1 MYSVGMFFGPLLL
14 PKPMGCTVGLNK
26 WAEPMMS
33 TAVFTW
39 PVRIYY
45 EDTDAGGIVYN
56 ANYLKYMERARTEW
70 LRSLGVEQD
79 TLLEQGVAFVVRK
92 VELDMLKPARFN
104 DALTVTVT
112 VKKLKRASIV
122 FEQEILDDAGLSLVR
137 GTVLIACV
145 QIAHMKPFAIPE
157 PLMGVI
163 SGAC

>member
-1 MYSVGMFFGPLLL
+1 
-14 PKPMGCTVGLNK
+14 
-26 WAEPMMS
+26 MMS
-33 TAVFTW
+33 NKVFTW

-70 LRSLGVEQD
+70 LRALDIEQD
-79 TLLEQGVAFVVRK
+79 TLLEQGIAFVVRK

>member
-1 MYSVGMFFGPLLL
+1 
-14 PKPMGCTVGLNK
+14 
-26 WAEPMMS
+26 MS
-33 TAVFTW
+33 DEVFTW

-56 ANYLKYMERARTEW
+56 ANYLKFMERARTEW
-70 LRSLGVEQD
+70 LRALDIEQD

-163 SGAC
+163 SGAR

>member
-1 MYSVGMFFGPLLL
+1 MLD
-14 PKPMGCTVGLNK
+14 TVFN
-26 WAEPMMS
+26 
-33 TAVFTW
+33 W

-70 LRSLGVEQD
+70 LRSLDIEQD
-79 TLLEQGVAFVVRK
+79 GLLEQGVAFVVRK

-122 FEQEILDDAGLSLVR
+122 FEQEILDDAGLCLVR

-145 QIAHMKPFAIPE
+145 QIAQMKPFAIPE
-157 PLMGVI
+157 PLLGVI

>member
-1 MYSVGMFFGPLLL
+1 MTSETLF
-14 PKPMGCTVGLNK
+14 
-26 WAEPMMS
+26 S
-33 TAVFTW
+33 W

-56 ANYLKYMERARTEW
+56 ANYLKFMERARTEW

-79 TLLEQGVAFVVRK
+79 NLLEQGVAFVVRRI
-92 VELDMLKPARFN
+92 ELDMLKPARFN

-157 PLMGVI
+157 PLMGVL

>member
-1 MYSVGMFFGPLLL
+1 MTSETRF
-14 PKPMGCTVGLNK
+14 
-26 WAEPMMS
+26 S
-33 TAVFTW
+33 W

-70 LRSLGVEQD
+70 LRSLDVEQD
-79 TLLEQGVAFVVRK
+79 RLLEQGVAFVVRR

-145 QIAHMKPFAIPE
+145 KIAHMKPFAIPE
-157 PLMGVI
+157 PLMGVL

>member
-1 MYSVGMFFGPLLL
+1 M
-14 PKPMGCTVGLNK
+14 
-26 WAEPMMS
+26 AERMTS
-33 TAVFTW
+33 DTSFDW

-56 ANYLKYMERARTEW
+56 ANYLKFMERARTEW

-79 TLLEQGVAFVVRK
+79 TLLEQGVAFVVRR
-92 VELDMLKPARFN
+92 VELDFQRPARFN

-137 GTVLIACV
+137 GMVQIACV
-145 QIAHMKPFAIPE
+145 KIPHMKPFAIPE
-157 PLMGVI
+157 PLMGVL
-163 SGAC
+163 SGAR

>member
-1 MYSVGMFFGPLLL
+1 M
-14 PKPMGCTVGLNK
+14 CDTVF
-26 WAEPMMS
+26 S
-33 TAVFTW
+33 W
-39 PVRIYY
+39 PIRIYY

-70 LRSLGVEQD
+70 LRSLQVEQD
-79 TLLEQGVAFVVRK
+79 RLLEQGIAFVVRR

-137 GTVLIACV
+137 ANVLIACV
-145 QIAHMKPFAIPE
+145 KITHMKPFAIPE
-157 PLMGVI
+157 PLMGVL
-163 SGAC
+163 SGAR

>member
-1 MYSVGMFFGPLLL
+1 MANYI
-14 PKPMGCTVGLNK
+14 
-26 WAEPMMS
+26 MS
-33 TAVFTW
+33 NAIFNW

-79 TLLEQGVAFVVRK
+79 TLLEENVAFVVRK
-92 VELDMLKPARFN
+92 VELELFKPARFN
-104 DALTVTVT
+104 ALLTVTVKVT
-112 VKKLKRASIV
+112 QLKRASIV
-122 FEQEILDDAGLSLVR
+122 FEQAVLDEAGHVLARAS
-137 GTVLIACV
+137 VLIACV
-145 QIAHMKPFAIPE
+145 QIEQMKPFAIPK

>member
-1 MYSVGMFFGPLLL
+1 MTSETLF
-14 PKPMGCTVGLNK
+14 
-26 WAEPMMS
+26 S
-33 TAVFTW
+33 W

-79 TLLEQGVAFVVRK
+79 RLLEQDVAFVVRR

-157 PLMGVI
+157 PLMGVL

>member
-1 MYSVGMFFGPLLL
+1 
-14 PKPMGCTVGLNK
+14 
-26 WAEPMMS
+26 MS
-33 TAVFTW
+33 NTVFTW

-70 LRSLGVEQD
+70 LRALDIEQD
-79 TLLEQGVAFVVRK
+79 TLLAQGVAFVVRK

-145 QIAHMKPFAIPE
+145 QIAQMKPFAIPE

>member
-1 MYSVGMFFGPLLL
+1 MAKRMTSETLF
-14 PKPMGCTVGLNK
+14 
-26 WAEPMMS
+26 S
-33 TAVFTW
+33 W

-56 ANYLKYMERARTEW
+56 ANYLKFMERARTEW

-79 TLLEQGVAFVVRK
+79 SLLEQGVAFVVRRI
-92 VELDMLKPARFN
+92 ELDMLKPARFN

-145 QIAHMKPFAIPE
+145 QITHMKPFAIPE
-157 PLMGVI
+157 PLMGVL

>member
-1 MYSVGMFFGPLLL
+1 
-14 PKPMGCTVGLNK
+14 
-26 WAEPMMS
+26 MS
-33 TAVFTW
+33 ETLFNW

-79 TLLEQGVAFVVRK
+79 ILLEQGVAFVVRK
-92 VELDMLKPARFN
+92 VELDMLRPARFN

-145 QIAHMKPFAIPE
+145 QIAYMKPFAIPE
-157 PLMGVI
+157 PLMGVL

>member
-1 MYSVGMFFGPLLL
+1 MAKRMTSETLF
-14 PKPMGCTVGLNK
+14 
-26 WAEPMMS
+26 S
-33 TAVFTW
+33 W

-56 ANYLKYMERARTEW
+56 ANYLKFMERARTEW

-79 TLLEQGVAFVVRK
+79 NLLEQGVAFVVRRI
-92 VELDMLKPARFN
+92 ELDMLKPARFN

-137 GTVLIACV
+137 GAVLIACV

-157 PLMGVI
+157 PLMGVL